1 MQTSDCIVFNLLSG
15 PEKATEKEQ
24 NHGYRV
30 H

>member
-1 MQTSDCIVFNLLSG
+1 MQTSDCIVFNLLSAL
-15 PEKATEKEQ
+15 EKATEKEQ